1 MPSPS
6 GAAAGLEQREHARSD
21 GELKVG
27 DFLQVMVDPDDPK
40 RVAIDWTAFGT

>member
-1 MPSPS
+1 MRTAPVPAVPAVHP
-6 GAAAGLEQREHARSD
+6 G
-21 GELKVG
+21 GELRAG